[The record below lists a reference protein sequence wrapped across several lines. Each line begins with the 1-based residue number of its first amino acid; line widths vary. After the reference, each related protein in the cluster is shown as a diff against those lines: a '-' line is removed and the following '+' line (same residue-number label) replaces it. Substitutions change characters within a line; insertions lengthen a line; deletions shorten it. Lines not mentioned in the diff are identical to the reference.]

1 MDMIGFGARD
11 EFLKRLV
18 DDLSLLITEAE
29 DVTIEKESFRRFSKY
44 VDHLRALLQDLRAKR
59 VYDKPEWAAS
69 SSVLQKL
76 HSEVRKARDI
86 IKAYNSGSRL
96 QLLLKCKTML
106 SQLKK
111 SADEIASIIQQL
123 SLAKLDS
130 MLQLKSKADEIIHG
144 MWSVEFKS
152 AAATEAIVSEIEESI
167 AQNSRSQDHTMR
179 LLHQIADAVGA
190 APNVSLVRSE
200 IALLKQEKEEME
212 AQKQHAE
219 ALQLSQLIHLL
230 YSSEM
235 ITSPPPE
242 SPTIMSPRNY
252 LINSFTCPL
261 SCKLMEDPVAIVC
274 GHSFERNAILE
285 YFRIGMK
292 VCPTCNNELSSLDVT
307 QNISLRSSIQE
318 WKQRNAKLRL
328 QSAVSSLDSDDHEV
342 LNEALEILL
351 AVMENTS
358 YIAEV
363 SQHGIAARLVDLL
376 KTGEV
381 NTKAALKCICHLAH
395 YSEENKKTIA
405 AKGVIRCIVKQ
416 FCRGETEPEGLVILL
431 ELSENE
437 VFADMIGK
445 TKDSIPCLVSLL
457 QNSNPDISQK
467 ALNVLGNLSCNI
479 NFVIKMAE
487 AGYFEPFLAC
497 FQQGN
502 SETRANMAKE
512 LTRMHL
518 WESTA
523 RHFDNERFISALTKT
538 LYSSSQDY
546 KLKCLGCIKKLL
558 AFPRLVRK
566 FLSDRN
572 TIPALHGLIQST
584 ISNQQLKQEAMEI
597 LLLLVE
603 ASEPN
608 DYQTNPSLE
617 ELHSQH
623 NINVFLQLASTAN
636 TQIKASFL
644 HLLLLMAQKS
654 ENARLQIRSDQS
666 VIAHLF
672 SILEGDSRREVRV
685 QVLKLTCS
693 IAEGH
698 PAGVQLPPSPLK
710 ETAIATLLNIFTSST
725 NTEERSAAAG
735 IIGRLPS
742 DDTTINEMLCKSE
755 TLKAIH
761 EVVCANDSRYQGM
774 SRESPSP
781 LATTS
786 NCLLENTLAVLLRYT
801 EPNKPELQRQVSKLN
816 VSPSL
821 IHVLSTGSS
830 LAKQRAAIAL
840 YHLSQSSHPD
850 TATTTA
856 MADQAQGFFLL
867 FQFRRLLQLKSW
879 CGSSTAALHQ
889 SLCTVHGS
897 ACSSRHALC
906 LVEAGA
912 VGPLVQTVVSEL
924 ATSASEAALVALDT
938 LLKDDAYL
946 SSAAAVIVE
955 NQGMTAILEVLDK
968 GRLSTKEVA
977 LDLFYKIL
985 RHSEIAREQSLRS
998 RGILISLLRVDQL
1011 KKKAALV
1018 LSQMD
1023 AIPHQS
1029 SYF

>member
-1 MDMIGFGARD
+1 MDALGSNARD
-11 EFLKRLV
+11 EFLKRMV
-18 DDLSLLITEAE
+18 DDLSVLITEAE
-29 DVTIEKESFRRFSKY
+29 DVALEKGSIRRFSEY
-44 VDHLRALLQDLRAKR
+44 VAQLRTLLQELRAKR
-59 VYDKPEWAAS
+59 VPDKLEWEAT

-76 HSEVRKARDI
+76 QAEVRKAGDV
-86 IKAYNSGSRL
+86 IKAYNSRSRL

-106 SQLKK
+106 SQLQQ
-111 SADEIASIIQQL
+111 SADEIASTIQKL
-123 SLAKLDS
+123 SLANLDS
-130 MLQLKSKADEIIHG
+130 MLQLKFKADEIIRG
-144 MWSVEFKS
+144 MQSIEFKT
-152 AAATEAIVSEIEESI
+152 AAATESIVSEIEESI
-167 AQNSRSQDHTMR
+167 AQNSRSRDHTMR

-190 APNVSLVRSE
+190 APDVSLVRSE

-212 AQKQHAE
+212 ARKQHAE

-235 ITSPPPE
+235 VMSPPPE
-242 SPTIMSPRNY
+242 SLTIMSQQDH

-261 SCKLMEDPVAIVC
+261 SGDLMEDPVAIVC
-274 GHSFERNAILE
+274 GHSFERKPILE
-285 YFRIGMK
+285 YFQIGMRE
-292 VCPTCNNELSSLDVT
+292 CPTCNNELSSLDVI

-328 QSAVSSLDSDDHEV
+328 HSAVSRLASDDPDV
-342 LNEALEILL
+342 VNRALEILL
-351 AVMENTS
+351 ALMENTS

-363 SQHGIAARLVDLL
+363 SQQGIAAKLVDLL
-376 KTGEV
+376 KTNAV
-381 NTKAALKCICHLAH
+381 DTKKALKCICHLAH
-395 YSEENKKTIA
+395 YSEENKEAIA

-437 VFADMIGK
+437 VFAERIGN
-445 TKDSIPCLVSLL
+445 TKDSIPSLVSLL

-467 ALNVLGNLSCNI
+467 ALNVLGKLSCN
-479 NFVIKMAE
+479 NKFVIKMAE

-502 SETRANMAKE
+502 SEIRANMAKE
-512 LTRMHL
+512 LTGMHL

-523 RHFDNERFISALTKT
+523 RHFENEQFISALTKT
-538 LYSSSQDY
+538 LYSSPQDY
-546 KLKCLGCIKKLL
+546 KLKCLSCIKKLL
-558 AFPRLVRK
+558 AFPRFVRK
-566 FLSDRN
+566 FLSDKN
-572 TIPALHGLIQST
+572 TIPALLGLIHST

-597 LLLLVE
+597 LLSLVG

-608 DYQTNPSLE
+608 DYETNPSLE

-623 NINVFLQLASTAN
+623 NINVFLQLASTTI
-636 TQIKASFL
+636 TQIKASCL

-654 ENARLQIRSDQS
+654 ENARLLIRSDQS

-672 SILEGDSRREVRV
+672 SILEGDSRSDVRL
-685 QVLKLTCS
+685 QVLKLTCC

-698 PAGVQLPPSPLK
+698 PGGVQLPPSPLK
-710 ETAIATLLNIFTSST
+710 ETVITTLLNIFTSST
-725 NTEERSAAAG
+725 DTEERSAAAG

-761 EVVCANDSRYQGM
+761 EVVCATDSMYEGM
-774 SRESPSP
+774 RREPPLP
-781 LATTS
+781 LATRS
-786 NCLLENTLAVLLRYT
+786 NCLLENTLSVLLRYT
-801 EPNKPELQRQVSKLN
+801 EPSKPELQTQESKLKL
-816 VSPSL
+816 SPSL

-840 YHLSQSSHPD
+840 HHLSQSSHPD
-850 TATTTA
+850 TETATVK
-856 MADQAQGFFLL
+856 ADQAQGFFQLL
-867 FQFRRLLQLKSW
+867 QFRRLLQLKSW
-879 CGSSTAALHQ
+879 CGSSTPGVHR
-889 SLCTVHGS
+889 SLCPVHRS

-906 LVEAGA
+906 LVNAGA
-912 VGPLVQTVVSEL
+912 VGPLVQTVASEL
-924 ATSASEAALVALDT
+924 ASSASDAALVALDS
-938 LLKDDAYL
+938 LLEDDGDV

-955 NQGMTAILEVLDK
+955 NQGMEAILEVLDK
-968 GRLSTKEVA
+968 GSLSTKEVA

-985 RHSEIAREQSLRS
+985 KHSAITREQSLRS

-1011 KKKAALV
+1011 RKKAALV
-1018 LSQMD
+1018 LSQTD
-1023 AIPHQS
+1023 VIPQQS